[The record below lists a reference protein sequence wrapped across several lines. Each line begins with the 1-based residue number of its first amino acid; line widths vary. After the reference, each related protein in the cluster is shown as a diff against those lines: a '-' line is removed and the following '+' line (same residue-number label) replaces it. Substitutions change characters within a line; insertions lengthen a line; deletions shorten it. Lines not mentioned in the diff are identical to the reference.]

1 MVDHSEFPW
10 GPEAVPGLLTPL
22 GVFGWIVAGVLA
34 LLLIGAMRG
43 ETGRRRKVD
52 ETQLSETYGHI
63 LAAARF
69 AVRQD
74 EFGILRGADVLR
86 RVIKT
91 HLGGV
96 LLAGG
101 GLGKQLKKLGE
112 AMGEKDEK
120 KDDKKDGKKKKKD
133 DHGAGGHGGHGKHE
147 AHPVAA
153 EHSPG
158 STTTV
163 AETVHGHSI
172 TLNIGNEKPGHGGH
186 GGHGDDHGGGHGHDD
201 HDEEEEKPPTL
212 EEQLL
217 LVRKAVREFEAW
229 WSDKPA
235 RMAELRAAH
244 DDLTSPKKPDPA
256 LAALLEEKK

>member
-1 MVDHSEFPW
+1 MVGHSEFPW
-10 GPEAVPGLLTPL
+10 GAENVPGLLTPL

-52 ETQLSETYGHI
+52 ESQLSETYAHI

-120 KDDKKDGKKKKKD
+120 KDDKKDAKKKKKD
-133 DHGAGGHGGHGKHE
+133 EHGAGGHGGHGKHE

-153 EHSPG
+153 EHSAG
-158 STTTV
+158 ATTTV

-172 TLNIGNEKPGHGGH
+172 TLNIGNGKPGHGD
-186 GGHGDDHGGGHGHDD
+186 HGDDHGAGHGHDD
-201 HDEEEEKPPTL
+201 HDDGEEKPPTL

-217 LVRKAVREFEAW
+217 MVRKAVREFEAW

-244 DDLTSPKKPDPA
+244 DDLTAPKKPDPA
-256 LAALLEEKK
+256 LAALLEERK

>member
-1 MVDHSEFPW
+1 
-10 GPEAVPGLLTPL
+10 
-22 GVFGWIVAGVLA
+22 
-34 LLLIGAMRG
+34 
-43 ETGRRRKVD
+43 
-52 ETQLSETYGHI
+52 
-63 LAAARF
+63 
-69 AVRQD
+69 
-74 EFGILRGADVLR
+74 
-86 RVIKT
+86 VIKT

-112 AMGEKDEK
+112 AMGEKDDK

-186 GGHGDDHGGGHGHDD
+186 GGDHGDGHGHDD
-201 HDEEEEKPPTL
+201 HDDEEEKPPTL

-256 LAALLEEKK
+256 LAALLEERK

>member
-1 MVDHSEFPW
+1 
-10 GPEAVPGLLTPL
+10 VPGLLTPL
-22 GVFGWIVAGVLA
+22 GVFGWLLAGVLA
-34 LLLIGAMRG
+34 LLLIAAMRG
-43 ETGRRRKVD
+43 ESGRRRKVD
-52 ETQLSETYGHI
+52 EAQLSETYGHI

-96 LLAGG
+96 LLADD

-256 LAALLEEKK
+256 LAALLEERK